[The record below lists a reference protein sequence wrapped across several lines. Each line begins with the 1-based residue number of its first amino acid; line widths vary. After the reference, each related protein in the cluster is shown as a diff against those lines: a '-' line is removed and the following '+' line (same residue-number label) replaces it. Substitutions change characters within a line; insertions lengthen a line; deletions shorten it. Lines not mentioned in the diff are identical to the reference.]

1 MSKKELSRID
11 ILCRIDRGEETIEH
25 AANLLGVSERHMY
38 RVVKRYREAGEAGL
52 CHGLRGRVSNK
63 RFPTA
68 LFKTVMRLFR
78 EQYSDYGPTLFAEKL
93 EEFHEITISRH
104 TITRWLKHEH
114 LYVPQRLHRRH
125 RRKRERRGA
134 IGELIQLDGT
144 FHDWFEG
151 RGPECCLIVM
161 VDDAS
166 GRLYVHFA
174 ESESTLSVLTCM
186 RGYIERY
193 GIPSE
198 LYTDHGSVYID
209 NKRPERLTQY
219 GRVLEHLNIKAI
231 YAHSPQAK
239 GRVERANRTLQDR
252 LLKALRE
259 KNISTIEAAN
269 KFVLDHFSDRH
280 NKRFAQPEGLP
291 DVHRSSAGI
300 ECDKIFCYQTTRSV
314 NYDYTISLNAMFL
327 QIEKS
332 AAPMPPP
339 RSRVLVQE
347 WFDGSTHMYWNE
359 HELRYTS
366 CSVRPKTLKVRKP
379 PMQDHPWRKFS
390 NQRLKRAKK

>member
-1 MSKKELSRID
+1 
-11 ILCRIDRGEETIEH
+11 
-25 AANLLGVSERHMY
+25 
-38 RVVKRYREAGEAGL
+38 
-52 CHGLRGRVSNK
+52 
-63 RFPTA
+63 
-68 LFKTVMRLFR
+68 MRLFR